1 MCEPAGALAGIK
13 DHPAKNRGVRL
24 RELEG
29 SKFRRFWH
37 AIPREP
43 NLGTLPNLYRGG
55 RYL

>member
-43 NLGTLPNLYRGG
+43 NLGTLPNL
-55 RYL
+55 